1 MLIFNWIYVC
11 LRVNIQSQNQTE
23 DTKMTKKELNALT
36 EIAKKTIVPMK
47 NRTDLE
53 RHFNGDEDFLEI
65 AIWELKDALIEAYK
79 FGKK

>member
-11 LRVNIQSQNQTE
+11 LRVKIQSQNQTE

-36 EIAKKTIVPMK
+36 KIAKKTIVPME